1 MGLEVFG
8 FWQSKRNHNEP
19 CRLPE
24 ARLKGGKLKHKANP
38 VLRWLAGT
46 AAVEVDGLGRGI
58 PK

>member
-1 MGLEVFG
+1 MFG